1 MPNNISFP
9 KVNDHW
15 KEHHTW
21 KKQQQ
26 QQQPCNHG
34 KSKNVKMPTFTQLF

>member
-1 MPNNISFP
+1 MIIGKNTIHE
-9 KVNDHW
+9 K
-15 KEHHTW
+15 K

-26 QQQPCNHG
+26 PWNHG